1 MVSVVDD
8 EVHPLFALTQTC
20 LLTSNSSLHFG
31 YTLSHCLSECT
42 QCSNACAKVRPF
54 SFCITPNS
62 LFRLLEHGEVSALYV
77 ALLSPESQHT
87 NETTYICRQNAYK
100 NETEIVARSKS
111 RACSSLAGK
120 RGRDFF
126 FFSLQDPDAD
136 ASDCEMTSLSSFVGF
151 TPFLRVERQR
161 HESPIQSRFDTL
173 SHLSIV
179 LFPFS

>member
-77 ALLSPESQHT
+77 ALLSPE
-87 NETTYICRQNAYK
+87 YICRQYAYK